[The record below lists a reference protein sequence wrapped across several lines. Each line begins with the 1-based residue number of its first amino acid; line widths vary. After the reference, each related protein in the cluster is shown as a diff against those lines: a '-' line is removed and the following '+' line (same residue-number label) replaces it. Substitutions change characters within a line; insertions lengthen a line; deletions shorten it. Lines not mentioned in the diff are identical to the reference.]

1 MNAPSIITPQTQRDP
16 HLDPQDLAE
25 LLFQTRRL
33 TPCLAAPLGVE
44 DQAAQANED
53 ASPTKWHLAH
63 TTWFFE
69 TFVLQPFLSGYRAF
83 DARFNYCFNS
93 YYEAQG
99 PRQPRALRGLLTR
112 PTCFE
117 VRDYRAHVD
126 EALQVLF
133 DGPVADDPEVQKR
146 IEIGIHHEQQHQ
158 ELLLT
163 DILALFAE
171 SPLRPAYREGA
182 PLRAQRETQPPR
194 FIEFEGGRRSVGREG
209 AGFSFDNEGPRH
221 DVLLRPFK
229 LADRLVTNA
238 EWLAFIADGGYR
250 TPSLW
255 LADGWARVAREVW
268 RAPLYWEERDGQ
280 WLQMTLWGLQTIDDA
295 APVCH
300 VSFFEADAYARWAGR
315 RLPTEFEWEI
325 AADGL
330 AVAGNMLG
338 ADNLTPRPAAPGSG
352 LRQMFGDVWEWTQ
365 SAYAPYPGYRP
376 AEGALGEY
384 NGKFMCGQQVLR
396 GASCATP
403 DLHARLHLSQFLL
416 PAPAL
421 AVLRAA
427 AGGRGLNAADRRN
440 PPAGRARPGQRGCR
454 LRGSR
459 RSVAAAKIAAVLA
472 LL

>member
-1 MNAPSIITPQTQRDP
+1 MNAPAVTTPQTQPSALR
-16 HLDPQDLAE
+16 DPQDLADS
-25 LLFQTRRL
+25 LFRTRRQ
-33 TPCLAAPLGVE
+33 THCLAAPLGVE

-69 TFVLQPFLSGYRAF
+69 TFVLQPFLPGYRTF
-83 DARFNYCFNS
+83 DPRFNYCFNS

-126 EALQVLF
+126 EALHAVFAGALAEDEEVL
-133 DGPVADDPEVQKR
+133 KR
-146 IEIGIHHEQQHQ
+146 IEIGVHHEQQHQ

-163 DILALFAE
+163 DILSLFAQ
-171 SPLRPAYREGA
+171 SPLRPAYREGG
-182 PLRAQRETQPPR
+182 PLRARHEAEPLH
-194 FIEFEGGRRSVGREG
+194 FIQFEGGRRGVGHAGEG
-209 AGFSFDNEGPRH
+209 FAFDNEGPRH
-221 DVLLRPFK
+221 DVLLRPFQ

-238 EWLAFIADGGYR
+238 EWAAFMSDGGYR
-250 TPSLW
+250 APALW
-255 LADGWARVAREVW
+255 LADGWARVAKDGW

-280 WLQMTLWGLQTIDDA
+280 WLAMTLWGLTTIDPA
-295 APVCH
+295 APVCG
-300 VSFFEADAYARWAGR
+300 VSYFEADAYARWTGK
-315 RLPTEFEWEI
+315 RLPTEFEWET
-325 AADGL
+325 AASAV

-338 ADNLTPRPAAPGSG
+338 ADNLAPRPAPPGSG

-376 AEGALGEY
+376 ADGALGEY

-403 DLHARLHLSQFLL
+403 DSHARRTYRNFFYPHQRWQFCGLR
-416 PAPAL
+416 L
-421 AVLRAA
+421 ADEA
-427 AGGRGLNAADRRN
+427 
-440 PPAGRARPGQRGCR
+440 
-454 LRGSR
+454 
-459 RSVAAAKIAAVLA
+459 
-472 LL
+472 